1 MLGKR
6 FKFEMKS
13 RINYLI
19 GVSVIVLIM
28 SLIFSF
34 VNNRDMSSENG
45 ELISGAIIAFSYM
58 AVNGAVFFLLIQ
70 TVNRFNK
77 TFLGNEGYLIHTLPV
92 KGTTHIIADF
102 IADFIQVIIS
112 VALLV
117 GFYFIDRMA
126 NADTRSEFR
135 HNLDVSM
142 KDFYHSGSNNV
153 EIVMFAVIFFLTVI
167 VVILSV
173 IWVMKLGINFSKN
186 LVSSNNRAV
195 PIAIAA
201 VFVIAGVSLTMA
213 VINFAQKSSNN
224 RLMERAA
231 RINDASLTEIYT
243 SSLSTVLL
251 IHIAVIAVVVFA
263 NIFIINKKLNL
274 Q

>member
-19 GVSVIVLIM
+19 GVSVVVLIM

-102 IADFIQVIIS
+102 IADFIQVIIA

-126 NADTRSEFR
+126 NADIRSEFR

-201 VFVIAGVSLTMA
+201 VFVIAGVSLTMV